1 MNIRKYNENEI
12 NYIVELWC
20 EVSKKSHDF
29 INPKYWEEKKEDMA
43 IEYIPMS
50 ETYVIEDNGKILG
63 FVSMVD
69 NYLAALFIDSNYH
82 NKGYGN
88 KLLNFVKERRDE
100 IQLNV
105 YEKNK
110 KAYGFYL
117 RNGFILKDELIDNDT
132 GEKDYLMIW
141 KSN

>member
-29 INPKYWEEKKEDMA
+29 ISEEYWEEKKEDMA
-43 IEYIPMS
+43 IKYIPIS
-50 ETYVIEDNGKILG
+50 ETYVIEDDGKILG

-88 KLLNFVKERRDE
+88 KLLNFVKERKDE
-100 IQLNV
+100 IQLKV

-110 KAYGFYL
+110 KAYEFYL
-117 RNGFILKDELIDNDT
+117 KNGFILKDELIDSDT

>member
-29 INPKYWEEKKEDMA
+29 ISGEYWEEKKEDMMTK
-43 IEYIPMS
+43 YIPMS
-50 ETYVIEDNGKILG
+50 ETYVIEDDNKILG
-63 FVSMVD
+63 FVSMLD

-100 IQLNV
+100 IELKV

-110 KAYGFYL
+110 KAYEFYL

>member
-20 EVSKKSHDF
+20 EVSKKAHNF
-29 INPKYWEEKKEDMA
+29 IDDKYWEEKKEEMMKK
-43 IEYIPMS
+43 YIPMS
-50 ETYVIEDNGKILG
+50 DTYVIEDDNKILG
-63 FVSMVD
+63 FISMVD

-82 NKGYGN
+82 SKGYGN
-88 KLLNFVKERRDE
+88 KLLNFVKERKDE
-100 IQLNV
+100 IELKV

-110 KAYGFYL
+110 KAYEFYL
-117 RNGFILKDELIDNDT
+117 RNGFILKDKLIDNDT